1 MTSQQYNQQQT
12 TKKAAL
18 LVLITTMLLATTFT
32 SSVVEAFRP
41 INVKVNSRPTSS
53 STSKLFYVVFG
64 GDQEIVDSGENE
76 ITELEN
82 NNYMHHGNAVVDH
95 DNDRSFWLQ
104 SLQNLESSHISST
117 GLDSYS
123 MWTKI
128 ACAYAPAPHD
138 HLHPTL
144 VKEAVL
150 VRVGET
156 DLDVAVAVPA
166 TSEDTYS
173 THQDQHLVQILITV
187 PFPDGTAFNKDAHTF
202 EDELTAVIHQVRL
215 LERDANDRLLHEQIN
230 TDVFASANDP
240 NYYTQSNGNS
250 NTHMYHN

>member
-1 MTSQQYNQQQT
+1 MTSQQLKYNQQQT
-12 TKKAAL
+12 TKTAAL
-18 LVLITTMLLATTFT
+18 LVLITTVLLAATFT

-41 INVKVNSRPTSS
+41 INVKLNTRPTSS

-64 GDQEIVDSGENE
+64 ANQEILDSGEIE
-76 ITELEN
+76 TELEN
-82 NNYMHHGNAVVDH
+82 NNYMHHGNAVADH
-95 DNDRSFWLQ
+95 DSDRSFWLQ
-104 SLQNLESSHISST
+104 SLQNLESSSYHSSDSN

-128 ACAYAPAPHD
+128 ACAFAPAPHD

-187 PFPDGTAFNKDAHTF
+187 PFPYGTAFDKD
-202 EDELTAVIHQVRL
+202 AVIHQVRL

-240 NYYTQSNGNS
+240 NYYTQSNGNNNS
-250 NTHMYHN
+250 HMYHN